1 MSRNMRSADAR
12 PADMRRLGGTHTVPA
27 VPAATTPAATMPA
40 AAPGVCLECK
50 KRHDEDQHR
59 RNASAGC

>member
-1 MSRNMRSADAR
+1 MRRNMRAADAR

-27 VPAATTPAATMPA
+27 VPAATTPAA
-40 AAPGVCLECK
+40 APGVCLECK